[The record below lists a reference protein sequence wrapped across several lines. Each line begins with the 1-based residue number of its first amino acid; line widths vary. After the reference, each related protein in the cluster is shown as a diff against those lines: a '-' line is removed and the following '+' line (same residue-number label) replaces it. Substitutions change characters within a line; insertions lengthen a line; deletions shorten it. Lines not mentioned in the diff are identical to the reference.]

1 MVGYREDY
9 DNIVAQVMFRKHKS
23 GENKS
28 GEYSATDIYDIIRRY
43 GKHRNKK
50 RMPGRAPRREKA
62 PGKDTVQRHI
72 NRMIEENMLIL
83 SRKGGLF
90 NKTLYKLSPRVIAFF
105 NKREF

>member
-9 DNIVAQVMFRKHKS
+9 DHIVVQMMFRKH
-23 GENKS
+23 KS
-28 GEYSATDIYDIIRRY
+28 GEYSATDIYDIIRKY

-50 RMPGRAPRREKA
+50 RMPGRAQRREKT

-72 NRMIEENMLIL
+72 KRMIEENMLIL

-90 NKTLYKLSPRVIAFF
+90 NKTLYKLSPRVIAYY
-105 NKREF
+105 NKLKF